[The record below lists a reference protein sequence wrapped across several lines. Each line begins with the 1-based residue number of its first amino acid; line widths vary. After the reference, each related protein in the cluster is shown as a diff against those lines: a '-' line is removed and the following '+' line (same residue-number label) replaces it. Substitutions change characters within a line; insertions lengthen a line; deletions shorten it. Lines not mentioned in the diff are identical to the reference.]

1 MNESAADGS
10 REKVCVGGKRMAR
23 SLQEPSDTLASA
35 SGKEV
40 HQELTFGKKVN
51 ECSDEMNVFI
61 SWP

>member
-1 MNESAADGS
+1 MNEPAADGS
-10 REKVCVGGKRMAR
+10 REVFDGGKEMAH

-35 SGKEV
+35 SGKAV
-40 HQELTFGKKVN
+40 HRELTFGKKVN